1 MSLDFIHVQCVYG
14 EANIAHIESV
24 LIPALKKATKYPLK
38 LATTN
43 YNPKSSRR
51 LKSFRDSNFELV
63 DLENE
68 APRSTGFATNHNV
81 IFKSTKP
88 KDFFVILNPDCI
100 PHEECIDRLISRKQN
115 EEKAAIIEGRQWP
128 FEHPKEY
135 DTKTLETPWASG
147 AFALIDSDFY
157 RQVGGMDE
165 TYFLYVEDVDLSWQ
179 AWLNGYRVIYEPEAS
194 VTHFSGGPF
203 YRRDLISNE
212 EYLSL
217 RNFILIS
224 RKFFGKKGE
233 ATAKRLL
240 KTLPNDAFARIAI
253 KDYET
258 NFQQCVP
265 ETYLGKNHP
274 NVKILGVN
282 LFHSLRVP

>member
-1 MSLDFIHVQCVYG
+1 MSLDSIHVQCVYG
-14 EANIAHIESV
+14 DANMAHIENV
-24 LIPALKKATKYPLK
+24 LIPALKKSTTRPIK
-38 LATTN
+38 LVTIN
-43 YNPKSSRR
+43 YNPKSSKR
-51 LKSFRDSNFELV
+51 LKSIKETNFELV
-63 DLENE
+63 DLENT
-68 APRSTGFATNHNV
+68 APRSTGFATNHNF
-81 IFKSTKP
+81 IFKNTHP

-100 PHEECIDRLISRKQN
+100 PHEECIDRLISRKQH
-115 EEKAAIIEGRQWP
+115 EARAAIIEGRQWP

-135 DTKTLETPWASG
+135 DPKTQETPWASG

-224 RKFFGKKGE
+224 RKFFGKKAE
-233 ATAKRLL
+233 AKAKRLL
-240 KTLPNDAFARIAI
+240 KTLPNDDIARSAI
-253 KDYET
+253 RDYET
-258 NFQQCVP
+258 NLQQGVP

-274 NVKILGVN
+274 NVKILGIN
-282 LFHSLRVP
+282 LFHTLRTS